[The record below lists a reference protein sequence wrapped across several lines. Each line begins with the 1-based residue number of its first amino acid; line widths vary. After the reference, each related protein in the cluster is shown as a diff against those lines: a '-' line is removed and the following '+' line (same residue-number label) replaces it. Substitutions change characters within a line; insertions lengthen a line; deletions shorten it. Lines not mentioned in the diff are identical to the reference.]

1 MGRATVNREQS
12 QEIYKRIKI
21 TCIEQDMSLLALAE
35 QSKLP
40 LQTISKWKTN
50 TPSFRSLKKIASVL
64 DVDYRYLLNG
74 YSERQEWIGRF
85 ARLQAE
91 NRRLKDENQKLRK
104 SIQWLAMAGLSED

>member
-1 MGRATVNREQS
+1 MSKAIIES
-12 QEIYKRIKI
+12 QQPKEIYMRIKI
-21 TCIEQDMSLLALAE
+21 TCIEQDMSLSALAE
-35 QSKLP
+35 QSKLS
-40 LQTISKWKTN
+40 LQTISRWKTN

-85 ARLQAE
+85 TRLQAE

-104 SIQWLAMAGLSED
+104 RIQWLAMAGLSED